1 MNDCR
6 HKNLN
11 LTFERFG
18 YSLIF
23 LAQNDH
29 QLKIDKND
37 RNDAEHLSFLLF
49 ADILVSDDEKY
60 MKKAF
65 DLLYK
70 GTNKRIL
77 KLDQFLSFIDSIN

>member
-1 MNDCR
+1 MIRYKKHTGKPSLTHLEAMHEAICYGWIDTT
-6 HKNLN
+6 LN
-11 LTFERFG
+11 R
-18 YSLIF
+18 I
-23 LAQNDH
+23 
-29 QLKIDKND
+29 
-37 RNDAEHLSFLLF
+37 
-49 ADILVSDDEKY
+49 DDEKY